1 MKSSFTSILCCY
13 LFTAGFL
20 PLAAGQVPRTPKNR
34 LGVDIVSL
42 SDGPKLY
49 GVVLGK
55 TDRGD
60 VKMAIERT
68 WLKKTH
74 PQLFKTYRSR
84 ELAADKKLAEQ
95 SIQRIA
101 QWSQERAGDALL
113 STFLED
119 EKKRIQAA
127 VDQPENEPMFIVPE
141 LSQDEIRNVYVQPM
155 ERRKITG
162 LAWQNGLANP
172 TITSTKTLIKRLEEK
187 QVDIQSEV
195 VNLVNELPPM
205 PHSDKQWS
213 AKVALVE
220 HVYRPPLEY
229 QGTGSTLFPSGEPLD
244 AGKLLGPILGN
255 ENPLLKQLSEQL
267 GLGAP
272 PIQENPDWWKTA
284 REGAER
290 KESKGVFVIRMSQ
303 DYTSPEV
310 KVDGHFFA
318 KHVDGSWFEVVHLQA
333 ASPIQQQSQQSLERL
348 RQEPQVKQIFDTLDQ
363 LGLPGGNPQVELA
376 LRHGAA
382 TQTALANLR
391 TQLDEFLATYTRQ
404 LDTPAVPIR

>member
-1 MKSSFTSILCCY
+1 
-13 LFTAGFL
+13 
-20 PLAAGQVPRTPKNR
+20 
-34 LGVDIVSL
+34 
-42 SDGPKLY
+42 
-49 GVVLGK
+49 
-55 TDRGD
+55 
-60 VKMAIERT
+60 MAIERA

-74 PQLFKTYRSR
+74 PELYTTYRSR
-84 ELAADKKLAEQ
+84 ELAADKKLVEQ
-95 SIQRIA
+95 SVQRIA

-119 EKKRIQAA
+119 EKKRIQATVNQA
-127 VDQPENEPMFIVPE
+127 GNEPMFIVLEIP
-141 LSQDEIRNVYVQPM
+141 QGEIRSVYVQPN
-155 ERRKITG
+155 ERRKIAG

-172 TITSTKTLIKRLEEK
+172 TTTSTKILKKRLEEK
-187 QVDIQSEV
+187 QVDIQREV

-220 HVYRPPLEY
+220 HVYRPTLEY

-244 AGKLLGPILGN
+244 AGKLLGTILGN
-255 ENPLLKQLSEQL
+255 ENPLLKQLSDQL
-267 GLGAP
+267 GLGDP
-272 PIQENPDWWKTA
+272 TVKENPDWWKTA
-284 REGAER
+284 REGAEQ
-290 KESKGVFVIRMSQ
+290 KGYKGVFVIRMSQ

-318 KHVDGSWFEVVHLQA
+318 KHLDGSWFEVAHLQA

-363 LGLPGGNPQVELA
+363 LGLPGGNAQIERA